1 MPLVRKMTA
10 EEIDELKRQ
19 EIASRQAIAALYDDL
34 LSGVTIGDDIELELD
49 PDEHRQTV
57 VVRLRAAAARRR
69 PPIRLT
75 FQPSGDPLLVH
86 FVVQGAEPAA
96 VEQPAAPARPV
107 APAPPSIDQL
117 DLVEP
122 QPAFLNQPQRPS
134 NRDARRPY
142 SNRYGAQPTNGAR
155 HVRGARSSGSR
166 PGGTRYGATPGRPR
180 PDGPTPQRDRR
191 RPR

>member
-10 EEIDELKRQ
+10 EEIDELKRK

-34 LSGVTIGDDIELELD
+34 LSGVTIGDEIELELD

-57 VVRLRAAAARRR
+57 CMRLRAAAARRS
-69 PPIRLT
+69 PPIRL
-75 FQPSGDPLLVH
+75 SIERSRDPLLVR
-86 FVVQGAEPAA
+86 FVVQGTEPAA
-96 VEQPAAPARPV
+96 VAQPATPARPAAPAPDI
-107 APAPPSIDQL
+107 ADQL

-122 QPAFLNQPQRPS
+122 QPAFLNQPQRPG
-134 NRDARRPY
+134 NRDVRRPY
-142 SNRYGAQPTNGAR
+142 SSRYGAPSSNSAR

-180 PDGPTPQRDRR
+180 PEGPTPQRDRR